1 MSSFRRYGGLNF
13 SANNNITRSYISN
26 TEQMNINNY
35 SGQQNSKE
43 VFASHIDMSGN
54 SMLHT
59 GSIYFQDG
67 TAMSSATNT
76 GAQGETGP
84 QGATGAQG
92 DTGSTGPQ
100 GDTGPQG
107 ATGPQGDTGPQGAT
121 GPQGDTG
128 ATGSTGPIG
137 PTGPTGS
144 IGATGPIG
152 PQGNN
157 FWAPTTTGGVTG
169 IFYSAGGVAI
179 GSNTIGS
186 GDTLAP
192 YVFDVTGRT
201 QINTSYGGVDNISS
215 LDIVD
220 TIDTN
225 RLSFYPNILN
235 GSFNAIVTGGQ
246 AIIAR
251 GNIDSEQLTLTTHSQ
266 TYSGV
271 RISATSVLM
280 GAGGTGIPFSSV
292 ECTGTIVN
300 VVSPLRVR
308 DTEANTPQGYVEI
321 QPGYGVPGDYYTGSI
336 NFMDRDNSKRAYI
349 EFPYDGVSNTRLEF
363 TSNSF
368 CNGFDFLTSTGGVS
382 ADVRAPSF
390 TVAGTGGTNFA
401 TLAQSGSA
409 SNWFVIAHNA
419 AGGIFQF
426 TVDSTSPLIMYGT
439 SADFYVPVTVNGPTP
454 SQGTINATGTV
465 TAFSFVATSDY
476 RAKEDIKPLN
486 LEEYSVDNLN
496 PVHFKFKQTGKESI
510 GLIAH
515 ELQEHYPFLV
525 EGEKDG
531 EQKQSVNYNGLIGVL
546 IKEIQEL
553 KRDLNNT
560 KCLVEQLR
568 IELNGLNSL

>member
-26 TEQMNINNY
+26 SEQMNINNY

-43 VFASHIDMSGN
+43 VFASHIDLSGN
-54 SMLHT
+54 SILHT
-59 GSIYFQDG
+59 GSVYFQDG
-67 TAMSSATNT
+67 TAMSTAGNIGS
-76 GAQGETGP
+76 
-84 QGATGAQG
+84 QGAI
-92 DTGSTGPQ
+92 
-100 GDTGPQG
+100 
-107 ATGPQGDTGPQGAT
+107 

-128 ATGSTGPIG
+128 AQGFTGSGFQGSTGATGPQGFTGATGPQGFTGAIGATGPIG
-137 PTGPTGS
+137 AT
-144 IGATGPIG
+144 GATGPIG
-152 PQGNN
+152 PQGNI
-157 FWAPTTTGGVTG
+157 FWSPTTTGVTG

-179 GSNTIGS
+179 GSSTIGS

-308 DTEANTPQGYVEI
+308 DTEANTLQGYVEI

-349 EFPYDGVSNTRLEF
+349 EFPYDGVSNSRLEF

-439 SADFYVPVTVNGPTP
+439 SADFNVPVTVNGPTP
-454 SQGTINATGTV
+454 SLANQGTINATGTV
-465 TAFSFVATSDY
+465 TAFSFVSTSDY
-476 RAKEDIKPLN
+476 RAKEYIKPLN

-496 PVHFKFKQTGKESI
+496 PVHFKFKQNDKESI

-560 KCLVEQLR
+560 KCLVDQLR
-568 IELNGLNSL
+568 NELNLLNGL